1 MVQVELKLDKS
12 IEPNCRSVRSSF
24 LKFSKIVVVTLFK
37 SGRDMP
43 SIFLFK
49 LPGLSVSTAGGV
61 VYTLS
66 LSWLCIFLHAFHF
79 SNDYWVLLQ
88 FTF

>member
-12 IEPNCRSVRSSF
+12 MEPNCRSVRSSF
-24 LKFSKIVVVTLFK
+24 LKFSKIVAVTLFK

-61 VYTLS
+61 VYPGF
-66 LSWLCIFLHAFHF
+66 CIFLRALHF